1 VARIDWPGTHTA
13 AIEFWWFGLKEAR
26 ACVFAGSFF
35 ALLLLSRVVPLGA
48 VPRYDAILIGA
59 LLLQA
64 AMLWTRLE
72 TRDELAA
79 ICLFHLFGFALE
91 VFKTNPAI
99 GSWSYPEPGYSKL
112 LGVPLYSGFMYAAV
126 ASYMIQAWRLFDLEV
141 TGMPPARVA
150 VPLALLIYVN
160 FFTHHW
166 LGDCRWWLAAALMFA
181 YRRTWVRFTPHRVRC
196 AMPLVL
202 SIALIGFFV
211 WIAENI
217 ATSLRAW
224 TYPNQVHG
232 WNPVHH
238 GKISSWMLLVVI
250 TFTVVAALKRRK
262 AEAGTRPATA
272 APVISAAGAS
282 DKPY

>member
-1 VARIDWPGTHTA
+1 MSRINWPSARTA

-35 ALLLLSRVVPLGA
+35 AVLLLSRVVPLGA
-48 VPRYDAILIGA
+48 VPRYDAILLGA

-64 AMLWTRLE
+64 AMLATRLE
-72 TRDELAA
+72 TRDELGA

-91 VFKTNPAI
+91 VFKTKPAI

-112 LGVPLYSGFMYAAV
+112 FGVPLYSGFMYAAV
-126 ASYMIQAWRLFDLEV
+126 ASYMIQAWRLFELEV
-141 TGMPPARVA
+141 TGLPPARVA
-150 VPLALLIYVN
+150 VPIALLIYAN

-166 LGDCRWWLAAALMFA
+166 LGDYRWWLAGALMLA

-202 SIALIGFFV
+202 SFALIGFFV

-262 AEAGTRPATA
+262 ADRDRDVTGAARPRTGSGTHPI
-272 APVISAAGAS
+272 P
-282 DKPY
+282 